1 MSALRSYALLV
12 RWTGLRQKTFLPF
25 AVIIQGL
32 FSLGIVIGY
41 PLLFPQIDPRTILF
55 IATAAPSITLIT
67 MGLVAVP
74 QQVAQARTEGTL
86 DYMRALPIPRVVYL
100 LADLTV
106 QLLVVLPGVVFGVL
120 VATWRFNL
128 PIAVSPLV
136 VPAVLLV
143 VLTATS
149 VGYAMASVLPPL
161 VASLMSQVLVVL
173 VFMFSP
179 LQFPADRLPDWLAA
193 IHRVLPIQAMG
204 EVMRG
209 TLSPAEFP
217 VSAGSFVLLGAW
229 CAITFAISWRVL
241 ARRA

>member
-1 MSALRSYALLV
+1 MSTLRSYALLV

-25 AVIIQGL
+25 AIIIQGL

-41 PLLFPQIDPRTILF
+41 PLLFPQIDARTILF

-74 QQVAQARTEGTL
+74 QLVAQARTEGSL
-86 DYMRALPIPRVVYL
+86 DYMRSLPIPRVVYL

-106 QLLVVLPGVVFGVL
+106 QLLTVLPGVVFGIL
-120 VATWRFNL
+120 VATWHFGL
-128 PIAVSPLV
+128 PIEVSPWV
-136 VPAVLLV
+136 VPAVILV

-149 VGYAMASVLPPL
+149 VGYAIACVLPPL
-161 VASLMSQVLVVL
+161 VANLMSQVLVVL

-209 TLSPAEFP
+209 TLAPAAFP
-217 VSAGSFVLLGAW
+217 VTAGSFVLLGAW
-229 CAITFAISWRVL
+229 TMVTFGVSWRVL
-241 ARRA
+241 ARRG